1 MQDNFKKIQKVRQKT
16 DKENTDICQ
25 VCAGKIILTGGNW
38 REDDDGILY
47 CLECWDEIESC
58 NCSDLES

>member
-1 MQDNFKKIQKVRQKT
+1 MQENLKITQKINQKT
-16 DKENTDICQ
+16 GKENTENCQ
-25 VCAGKIILTGGNW
+25 VCAGEIILTEGKW

-58 NCSDLES
+58 NCSD